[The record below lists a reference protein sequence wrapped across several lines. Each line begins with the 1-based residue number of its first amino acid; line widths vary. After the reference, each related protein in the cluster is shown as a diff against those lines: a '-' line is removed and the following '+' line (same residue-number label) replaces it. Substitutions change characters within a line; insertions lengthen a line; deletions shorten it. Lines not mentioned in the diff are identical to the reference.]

1 MNNSVLVVGSVAYD
15 SVNTPSGTRENALG
29 GSATYFSISASY
41 FNHVSL
47 VAVVGDDF
55 LAKDFDLLRSKNIN
69 TADLQKVSGKT
80 FRWKGSYDFGDL
92 NQRETISTDLNVFA
106 DFKPILSKSNQ
117 NAPYVFLANI
127 DPDLQLEVL
136 DQMVTKPEISLLDS
150 MNYWIDNKFDSLE
163 KVLRRIN
170 ILILDVNEIKEFT
183 SKTSIEE
190 ATKTIQERYGVKFIV
205 VKNGEHGS
213 TLWSNGLKFNAPPY
227 KVAEIID
234 PTGAGDS
241 FAGGFTGYLTKLQ
254 KTDLQTLKK
263 AMIYGNTMGSFA
275 VETFSVDKLVKLSI
289 SEIENRAKSI
299 MDKSN
304 I

>member
-15 SVNTPSGTRENALG
+15 SVKTPSGTRNNALG

-41 FNHVSL
+41 FNNVSL

-55 LAKDFDLLRSKNIN
+55 FEKDFAMLNNKNID
-69 TADLQKVSGKT
+69 TSDLQRVSGKT
-80 FRWKGSYDFGDL
+80 FRWQGSYDFGDL

-106 DFKPILSKSNQ
+106 DFKPVLSKTNQ
-117 NAPYVFLANI
+117 NTPYVFLANI
-127 DPDLQLEVL
+127 DPELQLDVL
-136 DQMVTKPEISLLDS
+136 EQMVIKPEISLLDS
-150 MNYWIDNKFDSLE
+150 MNYWIDNKFEALE

-183 SKTSIEE
+183 SKPLIEE
-190 ATKTIQERYGVKFIV
+190 ATQFIQEHYGVKFIV

-213 TLWSNGLKFNAPPY
+213 TLWSNGLKFNAPPH
-227 KVAEIID
+227 KVAKIID

-289 SEIENRAKSI
+289 DEIENRAKSI

>member
-15 SVNTPSGTRENALG
+15 SVKTPSGTRDNALG

-41 FNHVSL
+41 FKNVSL

-55 LAKDFDLLRSKNIN
+55 LEKDFALIN
-69 TADLQKVSGKT
+69 GKDVDTSDLQRVKGKT
-80 FRWKGSYDFGDL
+80 FRWQGSYDFGDL

-106 DFKPILSKSNQ
+106 DFKPILSKTNQ

-127 DPDLQLEVL
+127 DPELQLDVL
-136 DQMVTKPEISLLDS
+136 EQMVIKPKIALLDS
-150 MNYWIDNKFDSLE
+150 MNYWIDNKFEALE

-183 SKTSIEE
+183 SKTVIEE
-190 ATKTIQERYGVKFIV
+190 ATQFIQEHYNVEFIV

-227 KVAEIID
+227 KVTEIID

>member
-15 SVNTPSGTRENALG
+15 SIKTPSGTRDNALG

-41 FNHVSL
+41 FKNVSL

-55 LAKDFDLLRSKNIN
+55 LEKDFALIN
-69 TADLQKVSGKT
+69 GKDVDTSDLQRVNGKT
-80 FRWKGSYDFGDL
+80 FRWQGSYDFGDL

-106 DFKPILSKSNQ
+106 DFKPILSKTNQ

-127 DPDLQLEVL
+127 DPELQLDVL
-136 DQMVTKPEISLLDS
+136 EQMVIKPKIALLDS
-150 MNYWIDNKFDSLE
+150 MNYWIDNKFEALE

-183 SKTSIEE
+183 SKTVIEE
-190 ATKTIQERYGVKFIV
+190 ATQFIQEHYNVEFIV

>member
-15 SVNTPSGTRENALG
+15 SVKTPSGTRENALG
-29 GSATYFSISASY
+29 GSATYFSISASH
-41 FNHVSL
+41 FNNVSL
-47 VAVVGDDF
+47 VAVVGNDF
-55 LAKDFDLLRSKNIN
+55 LEKDFALLNSKDID
-69 TADLQKVSGKT
+69 TSDLQRVPGKT
-80 FRWKGSYDFGDL
+80 FRWQGSYNFGDL

-106 DFKPILSKSNQ
+106 DFKPILSETNQ
-117 NAPYVFLANI
+117 NTPYVFLANI
-127 DPDLQLEVL
+127 DPELQLDVL
-136 DQMVTKPEISLLDS
+136 EQMVIKPKISLLDS
-150 MNYWIDNKFDSLE
+150 MNYWIDNKFEALE

-183 SKTSIEE
+183 SKPIIEK
-190 ATKTIQERYGVKFIV
+190 ATQFIQERYGVQFIV

-227 KVAEIID
+227 KVTEITD

-254 KTDLQTLKK
+254 RTDLQTMKT

-275 VETFSVDKLVKLSI
+275 VETFSVDRLVRLNI
-289 SEIENRAKSI
+289 DEIENRAKSI
-299 MDKSN
+299 MAKSN